1 MEPVH
6 LQGGNMRKTTSLF
19 CVLTLLSVASSFA
32 GISVDHDKSADFSQY
47 RSFTIKEATPA
58 INPLMRER
66 LIKAIEVGLGAKGLE
81 KVDDGADLKVVVHT
95 STDTEQRILADTWG
109 YGGYPGWRGWGGWG
123 TTTVDVLN
131 IDIGTLMLDIV
142 DMESNKLVWRG
153 VATDSIPLKSEK
165 LEKRIYKAVDKLF
178 RHYPPEE

>member
-1 MEPVH
+1 LREPGLLSSALEAVAATF
-6 LQGGNMRKTTSLF
+6 GGRLLHQSLFEMAAAYLFYLAQNHPFVDGNKRTALASALTFLLF

-95 STDTEQRILADTWG
+95 STDTEQRILVDNWG
-109 YGGYPGWRGWGGWG
+109 YGG
-123 TTTVDVLN
+123 
-131 IDIGTLMLDIV
+131 
-142 DMESNKLVWRG
+142 
-153 VATDSIPLKSEK
+153 
-165 LEKRIYKAVDKLF
+165 
-178 RHYPPEE
+178 